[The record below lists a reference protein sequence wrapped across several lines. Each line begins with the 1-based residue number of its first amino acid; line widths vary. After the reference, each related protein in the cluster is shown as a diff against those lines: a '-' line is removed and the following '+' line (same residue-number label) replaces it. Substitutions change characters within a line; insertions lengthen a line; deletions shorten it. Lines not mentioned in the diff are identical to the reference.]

1 MKKIIDKPTDF
12 LKSIIKD
19 YEYSEENNQRDKVLK
34 FAEKFEQN
42 KTTMN
47 KNSINV
53 HPPELNLVHESN
65 VKNLGNVRMSNNV
78 VIQKGSDLVTK
89 GNDKVLNLSTD
100 SRQQK
105 SSIKHNTVLMGQRK
119 LLSEKEMEGTLYYQ
133 LILNSIFSPKYRMM
147 DRHDITEILLKVALN
162 SITPTPYSYSN
173 DFN

>member
-1 MKKIIDKPTDF
+1 MTDEFLNQILSWQKDVGCYGTMKKITDKPTDF

-34 FAEKFEQN
+34 FAEKSEQN

-65 VKNLGNVRMSNNV
+65 VKNLGIVRMSNNV

-100 SRQQK
+100 TSRQQK

-133 LILNSIFSPKYRMM
+133 LILICIF
-147 DRHDITEILLKVALN
+147 
-162 SITPTPYSYSN
+162 
-173 DFN
+173 